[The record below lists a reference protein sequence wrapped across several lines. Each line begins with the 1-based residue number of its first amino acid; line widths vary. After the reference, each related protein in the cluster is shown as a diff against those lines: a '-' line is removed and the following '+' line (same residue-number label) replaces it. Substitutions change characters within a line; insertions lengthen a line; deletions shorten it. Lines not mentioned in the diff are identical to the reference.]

1 MIVSPLSNQWPPSKW
16 PKLFINGGDPNHLLI
31 GMILQVESIGFPH
44 LTQPLKKGPLHVE
57 VWLEDSPHF
66 GWKIFC
72 LSDGLGFHQ
81 VSTRFYQPIMGTYG
95 NFLHDFPPL
104 GLSTSTHR
112 PHLKFDPVEVD
123 AFGLLA
129 DQRAQP
135 WPDLKCL
142 GDGWGWDGSH
152 GIPPY

>member
-1 MIVSPLSNQWPPSKW
+1 MFVRW
-16 PKLFINGGDPNHLLI
+16 
-31 GMILQVESIGFPH
+31 VGFPPGFNQVLPTH
-44 LTQPLKKGPLHVE
+44 HGNL
-57 VWLEDSPHF
+57 WL
-66 GWKIFC
+66 
-72 LSDGLGFHQ
+72 
-81 VSTRFYQPIMGTYG
+81 VT
-95 NFLHDFPPL
+95 HDFPPL

-112 PHLKFDPVEVD
+112 HDLKFDPVEVD

-142 GDGWGWDGSH
+142 GDGWDGSH